1 MCKGSRIRW
10 RGGRE
15 CVMLGHIFFFG
26 FAFPLPSSLPEL
38 LPSDL
43 NRWVCI
49 CKLSWRP
56 LLTYFPL
63 SLTGY
68 LPSVIYVGYRNGGV
82 RDEYRHTPKQWG
94 GLTGSSGKLFGA
106 SALLAEHISRRWAL
120 LWWPESLLCC
130 KGWADILLNRAA
142 IKLLMASSKPG
153 WINQAFRAWPIF
165 FFQ

>member
-1 MCKGSRIRW
+1 
-10 RGGRE
+10 
-15 CVMLGHIFFFG
+15 MLGHIFFFG

-94 GLTGSSGKLFGA
+94 GLTGSSGKLS
-106 SALLAEHISRRWAL
+106 SALQPFLLSTSAAGGPCSGDLSPSFAVRAE
-120 LWWPESLLCC
+120 
-130 KGWADILLNRAA
+130 
-142 IKLLMASSKPG
+142 
-153 WINQAFRAWPIF
+153 QIF
-165 FFQ
+165 C